1 MEKSFREKCFFHK
14 HFFRLI
20 ENANISGKVRE
31 KMKLCRK
38 KTKIS
43 LKIQNFFNQ
52 MQNFSEKFAKIH
64 QKDSFLRT
72 QDSFLKRDLSASP
85 IDGLT
90 QNINCCS
97 CKTNGFHKNFP
108 FREFSHF
115 VFSQKKIAK
124 FRFVFALFIFAKN
137 AKFREKTCKMRPK
150 MFAFFAKCFVRWKP
164 CHFKLVVLDKI
175 LVSLNFRT
183 NFKPLIVDFS

>member
-1 MEKSFREKCFFHK
+1 MQKSFREKCFFHK

-38 KTKIS
+38 KQTKIS

-115 VFSQKKIAK
+115 VFSQKKLRNFASFSLYLFVSRENLQNATKNVRI
-124 FRFVFALFIFAKN
+124 FR
-137 AKFREKTCKMRPK
+137 K
-150 MFAFFAKCFVRWKP
+150 MFRSWET
-164 CHFKLVVLDKI
+164 
-175 LVSLNFRT
+175 VSF
-183 NFKPLIVDFS
+183 